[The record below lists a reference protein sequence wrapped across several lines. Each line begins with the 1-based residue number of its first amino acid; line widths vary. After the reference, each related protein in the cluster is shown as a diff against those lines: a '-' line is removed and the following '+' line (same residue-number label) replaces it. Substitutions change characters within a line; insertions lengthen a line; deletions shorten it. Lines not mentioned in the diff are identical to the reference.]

1 MTDTGT
7 LEIRLLKE
15 GSSEPVAGA
24 TVIRSG
30 EAGTEA
36 LLTDGRGRVTFV
48 IKTPPDS
55 YALSPRVKEKPY
67 ASVDIRI
74 ISAGYLTINIFGIQ
88 VFSSINSIQQIEMI
102 PFTDDTDGFE
112 KVIITPPH
120 KLYTLAPSRTEQ
132 NISALP
138 AASVLFQRRPTIPET
153 ITVHLGTPGSNAENV
168 TVPFL
173 YYIKN
178 CASSEIYPTWPEQ
191 SLDANIL
198 CIASLALNRI
208 YTEWYRSQGYDF
220 DITSSTAF
228 DQSFV
233 KDRAIFDT
241 IDAAADRL
249 FTSYLARSGTIEPFY
264 AEYCD
269 GASVICDGLSQWGTV
284 PLARRGY
291 NALEIVR
298 YYYGRDIEQCTAE
311 VMQMPPSFPGEL
323 FKGSNGEGVALLQ
336 YRLNRVAINFPS
348 IPFIRYQDGIFG
360 DDTETSVKAFQR
372 VFGINETGVVNRD
385 TWYRLVYI
393 YNAVKKLAELGSEGE
408 REQSDTFGGRTLQL
422 GDRGSEVL
430 RMQYYL
436 HTISVVLGADIV
448 PDLAITGVFTEDMLT
463 SVKAFQGYYGLNETG
478 NIPKATWDAIVETY
492 YAVGGDSIHDDRIKE
507 YPGYPIRRGASGESV
522 VYIQTAL
529 SAIRNAVPSI
539 RQIAIDGIFGSQTE
553 AAVKEFQTYYG
564 LDVDGIVGS
573 LTWQAIN
580 QEYARYLS

>member
-7 LEIRLLKE
+7 LEIRLIKE
-15 GSSEPVAGA
+15 GTSTPLADA
-24 TVIRSG
+24 TVIRSDPTG
-30 EAGTEA
+30 SEV
-36 LLTDGRGRVTFV
+36 LVTDKNGKAIFV
-48 IKTPPDS
+48 IKTPS
-55 YALSPRVKEKPY
+55 ATYSQTPRIKAKPY
-67 ASVDIRI
+67 MSVDLRI
-74 ISAGYLTINIFGIQ
+74 ILAGYLTLSIMGIQ
-88 VFSSINSIQQIEMI
+88 VFAGVNSIQQIEMV
-102 PFTDDTDGFE
+102 PFNDQTDGFE

-120 KLYTLAPSRTEQ
+120 KLFSLAPSRTEQ

-138 AASVLFQRRPTIPET
+138 TAEVLYQRRPTVPET
-153 ITVHLGTPGSNAENV
+153 ITVHLGTPGSNAENI

-173 YYIKN
+173 YYVKN

-191 SLDANIL
+191 SLEANIL
-198 CIASLALNRI
+198 CITSLALNRI

-241 IDAAADRL
+241 IDEAADKL
-249 FTSYLARSGTIEPFY
+249 FTLYLVREGTIEPLY

-291 NALEIVR
+291 DALEIVR
-298 YYYGRDIEQCTAE
+298 YYYGRDVIERSAQ
-311 VMQMPPSFPGEL
+311 VSQMPPSFPGDMY
-323 FKGSNGEGVALLQ
+323 KGVSGEGVALLQ

-360 DDTETSVKAFQR
+360 DDTELAVKAFQR
-372 VFGINETGVVNRD
+372 VFGINETGVVDEN

-408 REQSDTFGGRTLQL
+408 REQSDVFGGRTLQL

-436 HTISVVLGADIV
+436 HTISSVLGQDAV
-448 PDLAITGVFTEDMLT
+448 PDIAITGVFTEDMLET
-463 SVKAFQGYYGLNETG
+463 VKGFQRYYGLAETG

-492 YAVGGDSIHDDRIKE
+492 YAVGGDNINSAETKQ
-507 YPGYPIRRGASGESV
+507 YPGYPLRRGSSGENV
-522 VYIQTAL
+522 GYIQNAL
-529 SAIRNAVPSI
+529 NVIRNAVPSI
-539 RQIAIDGIFGSQTE
+539 RLLDVDGIFGAQTE
-553 AAVKEFQTYYG
+553 NAVKEFQTYYG
-564 LDVDGIVGS
+564 LDVDGIVGP

-580 QEYARYLS
+580 IEFSRLG

>member
-1 MTDTGT
+1 MADTGT
-7 LEIRLLKE
+7 LEIRLFRE
-15 GSSEPVAGA
+15 GTSTPLEGA
-24 TVIRSG
+24 TVLASG
-30 EAGTEA
+30 DTGSEAAVTGK
-36 LLTDGRGRVTFV
+36 DGRV
-48 IKTPPDS
+48 ILVIRTPPAAYS
-55 YALSPRVKEKPY
+55 QTPRVRVRPY
-67 ASVDIRI
+67 TAVDLRI
-74 ISAGYLTINIFGIQ
+74 ILAGYLTLSIIGVQ
-88 VFSSINSIQQIEMI
+88 VFSGTGSIQQIEMI
-102 PFTDDTDGFE
+102 PYTDRTDGFE

-120 KLYTLAPSRTEQ
+120 KLFSLSPSRTEE

-138 AASVLFQRRPTIPET
+138 ASDLLYTRRPTVPET
-153 ITVHLGTPGSNAENV
+153 VTVHLGSPGSSAENV

-198 CIASLALNRI
+198 CIASLVMNRI

-249 FTSYLARSGTIEPFY
+249 FTDYLVREGTVEPLY

-269 GASVICDGLSQWGTV
+269 GASVICEGLSQWGTV

-291 NALEIVR
+291 DALEIVR
-298 YYYGRDIEQCTAE
+298 YYYGRDVIIRSAE
-311 VMQMPPSFPGEL
+311 VMQMPPSFPGDL
-323 FKGSNGEGVALLQ
+323 YKGSEGEGVALLQ

-348 IPFIRYQDGIFG
+348 IPFIRYQDGLFG
-360 DDTETSVKAFQR
+360 DDTELSVKAFQR
-372 VFGINETGVVNRD
+372 IFGMPETGTVD
-385 TWYRLVYI
+385 QSTWYRLVYI

-408 REQSDTFGGRTLQL
+408 REQSDVFGGRTLQL
-422 GDRGSEVL
+422 GDRGSEIL

-436 HTISVVLGADIV
+436 HTISLVLGTETV
-448 PDLAITGVFTEDMLT
+448 PDLAITGVFTEDMLV
-463 SVKAFQGYYGLNETG
+463 SVKAFQRYYGLPETG

-492 YAVGGDSIHDDRIKE
+492 YAVGGDGIHDDRIKE
-507 YPGYPIRRGASGESV
+507 YPGYPVRRGASGEDV

-529 SAIRNAVPSI
+529 SAIRSAVPSI
-539 RQIAIDGIFGSQTE
+539 RQIAADGVFGAQTE
-553 AAVKEFQTYYG
+553 AAVREFQEYYG
-564 LDVDGIVGS
+564 LVTDGIVGS

-580 QEYARYLS
+580 QEYARTLS

>member
-7 LEIRLLKE
+7 LEIRLVKE
-15 GSSEPVAGA
+15 GTSTPLADA
-24 TVIRSG
+24 TVIRSDT
-30 EAGTEA
+30 AGSEV
-36 LLTDGRGRVTFV
+36 LITDKSGRAIFV
-48 IKTPPDS
+48 IKTPPEAYS
-55 YALSPRVKEKPY
+55 QTPRIKAKPY
-67 ASVDIRI
+67 TSVDLRI
-74 ISAGYLTINIFGIQ
+74 ILAGYLTLNIMGIQ
-88 VFSSINSIQQIEMI
+88 VFAGINSVQQIEMV
-102 PFTDDTDGFE
+102 PYNDQTDGFE

-120 KLYTLAPSRTEQ
+120 KLFTLAPSRTEQ

-138 AASVLFQRRPTIPET
+138 AAEALYQRRPTVPET
-153 ITVHLGTPGSNAENV
+153 ITVHLGTPGSNAENI

-173 YYIKN
+173 YYVKN

-191 SLDANIL
+191 SLEANIL
-198 CIASLALNRI
+198 CITSLALNRI

-241 IDAAADRL
+241 IDEAADRL
-249 FTSYLARSGTIEPFY
+249 FTLYLVREGTIEPLY

-291 NALEIVR
+291 DALEIVR
-298 YYYGRDIEQCTAE
+298 YYYGRDVIERSAR
-311 VMQMPPSFPGEL
+311 VAQMPPSFPGEMY
-323 FKGSNGEGVALLQ
+323 KGMSGEGVALLQ

-360 DDTETSVKAFQR
+360 DDTELAVKAFQR
-372 VFGINETGVVNRD
+372 VFGINETGTVDEN

-408 REQSDTFGGRTLQL
+408 REQSDVFGGRTLQL

-436 HTISVVLGADIV
+436 HTISLVLGSDAV

-463 SVKAFQGYYGLNETG
+463 SVKGFQRYYGLSETG

-492 YAVGGDSIHDDRIKE
+492 YAVGGDNINSAETKQ
-507 YPGYPIRRGASGESV
+507 YPGYPLRRGSSGENV
-522 VYIQTAL
+522 TYIQTAL
-529 SAIRNAVPSI
+529 NAIRNVVPSI
-539 RQIAIDGIFGSQTE
+539 RLLDIDGVFGAQTE
-553 AAVKEFQTYYG
+553 GAVKEFQTYYG
-564 LDVDGIVGS
+564 LDVDGVVGP

-580 QEYARYLS
+580 IEFSRIG